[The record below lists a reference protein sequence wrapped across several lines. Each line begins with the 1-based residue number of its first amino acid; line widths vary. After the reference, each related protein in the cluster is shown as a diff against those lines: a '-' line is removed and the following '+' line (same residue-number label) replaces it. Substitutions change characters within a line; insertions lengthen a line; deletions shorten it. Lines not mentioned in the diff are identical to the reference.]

1 MDEKEFLENIA
12 RELTLEYKDS
22 QAPECFSCFQ
32 KVRYMVP
39 MSDGIKLETFVYL
52 PDGPCQSY
60 PVILQRTCYP
70 FWDRTMQVH
79 GEELAKRGYAFVYQ
93 YCRGQNGSE
102 GKWEPNVHERKDG
115 IDTVDWIIKQ
125 PWAGKIG
132 VWGRSYGALIGWAM
146 ADAVSGKVASMFLG
160 VYGTDRFASAYQKG
174 CFRHDV
180 LTSWTME
187 NAGFSIYA
195 DYMESCRY
203 MPQAE
208 VDEKLWGKRIDW
220 YRDYIFNDKISDTYW
235 QQGWW
240 KQLREIPSK
249 VEIPLYIV
257 SGWYDHHHGSSM
269 LTWKRL
275 NKKSKDHS
283 WLEVTGLNHMGF
295 PCMQGRK
302 TDNDK
307 KDEIKKMLAWFRLTL
322 VEGKLPKKQARFYE
336 IGADSWYETED
347 FPKASDEQIMVFYL
361 EAGEEKSLSAQKPLA
376 DTSADYVYN
385 PENPVMT
392 HGAESLLRTREEIG
406 SLLQPQPGYR
416 PDVLSFTSKPLDKG
430 CRIFGKIKVKLWVI
444 SDCEDTA
451 FTAKLIEVRPNGE
464 AYNIRS
470 SITTILSGRN
480 GGNYVPGTPVQ
491 VEIEMWDIFYRV
503 EAGCCL
509 RLDIS
514 SSDFPQ
520 YHIHSNYKGPWALQS
535 RYKKASQT
543 ILCGNSFPSELVI
556 PLLFTDTCK

>member
-22 QAPECFSCFQ
+22 QVPESFSSFQ

-39 MSDGIKLETFVYL
+39 MSDGIKLETFAYL
-52 PDGPCQSY
+52 PDGPCQRY

-125 PWAGKIG
+125 PWAGRIG

-187 NAGFSIYA
+187 NAGFPIHA

-269 LTWKRL
+269 LTWKL
-275 NKKSKDHS
+275 
-283 WLEVTGLNHMGF
+283 
-295 PCMQGRK
+295 
-302 TDNDK
+302 
-307 KDEIKKMLAWFRLTL
+307 
-322 VEGKLPKKQARFYE
+322 
-336 IGADSWYETED
+336 
-347 FPKASDEQIMVFYL
+347 
-361 EAGEEKSLSAQKPLA
+361 SL
-376 DTSADYVYN
+376 
-385 PENPVMT
+385 
-392 HGAESLLRTREEIG
+392 I
-406 SLLQPQPGYR
+406 
-416 PDVLSFTSKPLDKG
+416 
-430 CRIFGKIKVKLWVI
+430 
-444 SDCEDTA
+444 
-451 FTAKLIEVRPNGE
+451 
-464 AYNIRS
+464 
-470 SITTILSGRN
+470 
-480 GGNYVPGTPVQ
+480 
-491 VEIEMWDIFYRV
+491 
-503 EAGCCL
+503 
-509 RLDIS
+509 
-514 SSDFPQ
+514 
-520 YHIHSNYKGPWALQS
+520 HI
-535 RYKKASQT
+535 
-543 ILCGNSFPSELVI
+543 
-556 PLLFTDTCK
+556 